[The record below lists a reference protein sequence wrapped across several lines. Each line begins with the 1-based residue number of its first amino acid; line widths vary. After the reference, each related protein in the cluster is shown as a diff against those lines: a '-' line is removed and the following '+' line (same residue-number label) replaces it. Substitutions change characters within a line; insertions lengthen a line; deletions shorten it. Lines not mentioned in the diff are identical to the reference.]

1 MEQEDKKESKG
12 KLGKASGGAKSF
24 SGEDQSL
31 DIYLREIR
39 GIPLLSSHEEV
50 ELGRNARDGDR
61 GALNKLVQSN
71 LRFVVAVAKQYQNQ
85 GLPLSDLI
93 NVGNLGLIKAAER
106 FDEAKG
112 FKFIS
117 YAVWWVRQGVLQSL
131 AEQSKIFRLPLN
143 RVEEMRR
150 INKVL
155 RGFKQEFG
163 REPSTQ
169 EIADQLSMNQS
180 DVADSLNM
188 FSSYLSLDASFSHGE
203 DGSLLDILED
213 PTQES
218 PDATLMEN
226 ALKEEVLWALNS
238 LSAREAE
245 VVRLYFGIDEDRPF
259 TLDEIG
265 KQFALTRERVRQ
277 IKERAIRRLQHSS
290 RSLRL
295 KPYMS
300 SV

>member
-1 MEQEDKKESKG
+1 MMNVPTSKSH
-12 KLGKASGGAKSF
+12 AP
-24 SGEDQSL
+24 EDQSL

-39 GIPLLSSHEEV
+39 EIPLLSAEEEIALAQSV
-50 ELGRNARDGDR
+50 RRGERD
-61 GALNKLVQSN
+61 ALNKLVQSN

-93 NVGNLGLIKAAER
+93 NEGNLGLIKAAER

-117 YAVWWVRQGVLQSL
+117 YAVWWVRQAILQAL
-131 AEQSKIFRLPLN
+131 AEQSRIFRLPLN
-143 RVEEMRR
+143 RVEELRR

-155 RGFKQEFG
+155 RGLKQEYG
-163 REPSTQ
+163 REPSTL
-169 EIADQLSMNQS
+169 EIAEQLSMNQN
-180 DVADSLNM
+180 DIADTLKM
-188 FSSYLSLDASFSHGE
+188 FSTHLSLDASFNYGE
-203 DGSLLDILED
+203 DGRLLDILED
-213 PTQES
+213 KTQES
-218 PDATLMEN
+218 PDGRLMDS
-226 ALKEEVLWALNS
+226 ALKEEVHWALNT

-265 KQFALTRERVRQ
+265 RRFGLTRERVRQ

-290 RSLRL
+290 RSMRLR
-295 KPYMS
+295 PYMN
-300 SV
+300 